1 MADKKISQLTEL
13 TTAADDDSLVILDKD
28 TDVTKRIEVSNL
40 VGTNELLLKTASTLT
55 SSPQAVQSVGSEVS
69 ALQISSVGVKAAGTL
84 TATGD
89 STLAS
94 ATLSGDLTIGTG
106 ETVDTILDED
116 TMSSD
121 DPNAL
126 ATQQSIKAYV
136 DAQITT
142 EDTLEEL
149 NDVDISGKASGDII
163 IYQGDTWD
171 NKQVSGDASMDN
183 AGAVVVDGLQG
194 RSVASTA
201 PSDGQ
206 SLAWDS
212 GTSAWTPSAV
222 GTGTVTSVAIS
233 GNDGIDVDSGSPI
246 TTAGTISLGLSN
258 VDASVIANGTVSDA
272 EFQYIGGLTS
282 DAQAQ
287 IDAKGSGTLTA
298 VTGST
303 PVNSSGG
310 TTPEISIDDAT
321 TSAKGAASFSSD
333 NFSVTAGAVSIKDNG
348 VAVDELADIARG
360 SIIYGNA
367 SAATVELTKGVANSI
382 LTSDGTDLSWAT
394 SYTGD
399 VTGNLT
405 GNADTVTNGVYTTD
419 NLSVLSAT
427 TSAQLA
433 GVISDETGSGELV
446 FATSPTLVSPALGTP
461 GSGILTNCTGYPGDS
476 SLVTTGTVTSGTW
489 GTGSVIG
496 GTTMTLGSDAE
507 GDIYYRNS
515 SGILTRLGVGSDDD
529 VLTLASG
536 LPSWAAG
543 GGSGT
548 VTSITPAADTGSG
561 SAITTTGTLTS
572 TGGNGIDTSVSGTTT
587 TFDLDLNE
595 LTDDTGTASTGWS
608 AGDFVA
614 IVDSGDSS
622 SKKIKLPAE
631 IIIACSD
638 ETTSI
643 EDTGVLASFL
653 VPRAMTVTEVKLS
666 LSGADTSGLQLNVED
681 RAADPSSS
689 GTNMLNSELDSGADN
704 YYATTTTFASSAT
717 SYSLDANDFV
727 AVDVS
732 SAGDLMSTGLK
743 VYLLGYWT

>member
-13 TTAADDDSLVILDKD
+13 ATAADDDSLVILDKD

-84 TATGD
+84 TATGTA
-89 STLAS
+89 TLAS
-94 ATLSGDLTIGTG
+94 ATLSGDLTIGSG

-136 DAQITT
+136 DTQITT
-142 EDTLEEL
+142 EDTLAEL
-149 NDVDISGKASGDII
+149 NDTTITAPASGDII
-163 IYQGDTWD
+163 IYDGSDSWD

-258 VDASVIANGTVSDA
+258 VDASAIANGTVSDA

-298 VTGST
+298 VTGAT

-348 VAVDELADIARG
+348 VTVDELADIARG

-394 SYTGD
+394 SYTGN
-399 VTGNLT
+399 VTGDLT

-461 GSGILTNCTGYPGDS
+461 GSGILTSCTGYPGDS

-536 LPSWAAG
+536 LPSWTAG
-543 GGSGT
+543 ASGT
-548 VTSITPAADTGSG
+548 VTSITPGADTGSG
-561 SAITTTGTLTS
+561 SAITTIGTLTS
-572 TGGNGIDTSVSGTTT
+572 TGGNGIDTSVTGTTT

-595 LTDDTGTASTGWS
+595 LTNDTGTASTGWS

-614 IVDSGDSS
+614 IVDSTDNS

-643 EDTGVLASFL
+643 EDTGVKASFL

-666 LSGADTSGLQLNVED
+666 LSGADTTGLQLNVEY

-689 GTNMLNSELDSGADN
+689 GTDMLNSELDSGADN
-704 YYATTTTFASSAT
+704 YYATTTTFDGSAS

-732 SAGDLMSTGLK
+732 STGDLMATGLK

>member
-55 SSPQAVQSVGSEVS
+55 SSPQAVQSVGDQVS
-69 ALQISSVGVKAAGTL
+69 ALQISSVGVKSAGTL

-94 ATLSGDLTIGTG
+94 ATLSGDLTSGTG
-106 ETVDTILDED
+106 ETVETILDED

-405 GNADTVTNGVYTTD
+405 GNADTVTPQTIF
-419 NLSVLSAT
+419 LSC
-427 TSAQLA
+427 QLPPRP
-433 GVISDETGSGELV
+433 SLPEL
-446 FATSPTLVSPALGTP
+446 FPTKQAVANWYLP
-461 GSGILTNCTGYPGDS
+461 
-476 SLVTTGTVTSGTW
+476 
-489 GTGSVIG
+489 
-496 GTTMTLGSDAE
+496 
-507 GDIYYRNS
+507 
-515 SGILTRLGVGSDDD
+515 
-529 VLTLASG
+529 LA
-536 LPSWAAG
+536 
-543 GGSGT
+543 
-548 VTSITPAADTGSG
+548 
-561 SAITTTGTLTS
+561 
-572 TGGNGIDTSVSGTTT
+572 
-587 TFDLDLNE
+587 
-595 LTDDTGTASTGWS
+595 
-608 AGDFVA
+608 
-614 IVDSGDSS
+614 
-622 SKKIKLPAE
+622 
-631 IIIACSD
+631 
-638 ETTSI
+638 
-643 EDTGVLASFL
+643 
-653 VPRAMTVTEVKLS
+653 PR
-666 LSGADTSGLQLNVED
+666 
-681 RAADPSSS
+681 
-689 GTNMLNSELDSGADN
+689 
-704 YYATTTTFASSAT
+704 
-717 SYSLDANDFV
+717 
-727 AVDVS
+727 
-732 SAGDLMSTGLK
+732 
-743 VYLLGYWT
+743 